1 MDQYYIQQD
10 YSSCPVT
17 TELLIKQEI
26 PDDTIRTNEIDSPPK
41 LHQCFCGKSFSKI
54 SSLKDHESTHEI
66 YHNQSQGNVKLSSL
80 KGQELKHENQSQDNQ
95 SNDESNADKIL
106 KLSHKMQNSALLDGK
121 FFKPIETKNYNSI
134 EAQCQL
140 CLPKYTIIK
149 GSLNPTT
156 NFIKHLKAL
165 HLHLFH
171 EYERY
176 KIEKKENKKN
186 YLNMEYSFEIGETYN
201 KPNLFPTH
209 NLLYTN
215 GAQIEFDKKLIKFI
229 VETNSLNLIEK
240 PIFIDLFNGSNL
252 TVMNRETADGR
263 IDQLFDDH
271 EIKIRNQL
279 NKYDFLCITVDIWLF
294 NDKRYLGI
302 SAHFINEWFKRQSIA
317 IACERIF
324 ETTDRNLVIEKIYLK
339 FNINKTKIVACLTGN
354 GSKQNI
360 GLNDELDFSR
370 QRIVHFEEKPIGAMK
385 QEVVYNL
392 CQIAEVDVKNSIYL
406 DSFLGAQH
414 TSLLNK
420 CHILWNRCYD
430 RKSFEQIKQILGYP
444 LKTPT
449 SSWSSYFESLNHIL
463 IEKERLNILLQNLE
477 INEYFVETEIFYLE
491 EYILILQQIAT
502 ALNKLREDS
511 NQFYGYILPTIITL
525 KVKFEKLKNLENLKY
540 TRNLLESCIQGLLT
554 RFSDYFLLSNKDME
568 FMATVSSPNFKL
580 RWFNVLKDSCTSN
593 LLEIKNKFSNLAEIV
608 LRDDFQLELT
618 TIKQESDN
626 FFDFNEKV
634 IGDGANMFS
643 SVNILR
649 NKIDLELIQYLDDP
663 RVDLSMLESYPFIRK
678 IFLRFNTPLSTS
690 ESVERL
696 FSFNSFPNQ
705 DIPDD
710 LFEKIILLKANNV
723 L

>member
-1 MDQYYIQQD
+1 MDQYFIQQD
-10 YSSCPVT
+10 YSTGSSPGEV
-17 TELLIKQEI
+17 LIKQEI
-26 PDDTIRTNEIDSPPK
+26 SDDAVRSNEIDSPPK
-41 LHQCFCGKSFSKI
+41 LHQCFCGKSFSKY

-66 YHNQSQGNVKLSSL
+66 YQ
-80 KGQELKHENQSQDNQ
+80 NQSQDSQNQ
-95 SNDESNADKIL
+95 SNDESNADKIN

-121 FFKPIETKNYNSI
+121 FFRPIETKNYNSI

-186 YLNMEYSFEIGETYN
+186 YLNMEYSFEIGEIKH
-201 KPNLFPTH
+201 KPNLFPIQ
-209 NLLYTN
+209 NMLYNN
-215 GAQIEFDKKLIKFI
+215 GPQVEFDKKIVKFI
-229 VETNSLNLIEK
+229 VETNSMNLIENRS
-240 PIFIDLFNGSNL
+240 FLDLFNGSNL
-252 TVMNRETADGR
+252 TVMNREAADGR
-263 IDQLFDDH
+263 IDQLFEDH
-271 EIKIRNQL
+271 ENKIRNQL
-279 NKYDFLCITVDIWLF
+279 NKYDFLCITVDIWVF
-294 NDKRYLGI
+294 NDKRYLGV
-302 SAHFINEWFKRQSIA
+302 SAHFINEWFKRQSLA

-324 ETTDRNLVIEKIYLK
+324 ETTDRNSVIEKVYLK
-339 FNINKTKIVACLTGN
+339 FNINKSKIVACITGN
-354 GSKQNI
+354 GNKVTV
-360 GLNDELDFSR
+360 GLNDELSYSS
-370 QRIVHFEEKPIGAMK
+370 QRIVHFEEKPSGAMK
-385 QEVVYNL
+385 HEVVYNL
-392 CQIAEVDVKNSIYL
+392 CQIAEEDIKTSIYS

-420 CHILWNRCYD
+420 CHILWNRSYD
-430 RKSFEQIKQILGYP
+430 RKSFDQIKQILGYP

-449 SSWSSYFESLNHIL
+449 SNSWSSYFDSLNHIL

-477 INEYFVETEIFYLE
+477 VNEFFVETEICYLE

-525 KVKFEKLKNLENLKY
+525 KVKFEKLKNSENLKY
-540 TRNLLESCIQGLLT
+540 TRNVLECCTQGLLT

-568 FMATVSSPNFKL
+568 LMATVSSPNFKL
-580 RWFNVLKDSCTSN
+580 RWFNVLKDLCPIN
-593 LLEIKNKFSNLAEIV
+593 LLEIKNKFSSLAEIV
-608 LRDDFQLELT
+608 LRDEFQLLEIAS
-618 TIKQESDN
+618 IKQESDN

-634 IGDGANMFS
+634 QTGDGNNLFS
-643 SVNILR
+643 PINILR

-663 RVDLSMLESYPFIRK
+663 RVDLSMLESYPLIKK

-710 LFEKIILLKANNV
+710 LFEKTILLKANNV

>member
-1 MDQYYIQQD
+1 MDQYYIQQE
-10 YSSCPVT
+10 YSSCPEV
-17 TELLIKQEI
+17 LIKQEI
-26 PDDTIRTNEIDSPPK
+26 PDDPIRTNEIESPPK
-41 LHQCFCGKSFSKI
+41 LHQCFCGKSFSKL
-54 SSLKDHESTHEI
+54 SSLKDHETTHEL
-66 YHNQSQGNVKLSSL
+66 YLGKPNQSL
-80 KGQELKHENQSQDNQ
+80 KDQELKHENQSLDNQNQ
-95 SNDESNADKIL
+95 SNDESTADKIM

-186 YLNMEYSFEIGETYN
+186 YLNMEYSFEIGETN
-201 KPNLFPTH
+201 HKPNLFPIQ
-209 NLLYTN
+209 NMLYNN

-229 VETNSLNLIEK
+229 IETNSMNLIEK

-271 EIKIRNQL
+271 ENKIRNQL

-324 ETTDRNLVIEKIYLK
+324 ETTDRNLIIEKIYLK
-339 FNINKTKIVACLTGN
+339 FNINKSKIVACITGN
-354 GSKQNI
+354 GSKI
-360 GLNDELDFSR
+360 TVGLNDELDFAS
-370 QRIVHFEEKPIGAMK
+370 QRVVHFEEKPIGAMK

-392 CQIAEVDVKNSIYL
+392 CQIAEVDIKNSIYS

-430 RKSFEQIKQILGYP
+430 RKSFDQIKQILGYP

-449 SSWSSYFESLNHIL
+449 SNSWSSYFESLNHIL
-463 IEKERLNILLQNLE
+463 LEKERLNILLQNLE

-540 TRNLLESCIQGLLT
+540 TRNLLESCTQGLLT

-580 RWFNVLKDSCTSN
+580 RWFGVLKDSCTSN

-608 LRDDFQLELT
+608 LRDEFQLELT

-634 IGDGANMFS
+634 ISDGINLFS
-643 SVNILR
+643 SINILR

-663 RVDLSMLESYPFIRK
+663 RVDLSMLESYPFIKK

-705 DIPDD
+705 NIADD
-710 LFEKIILLKANNV
+710 LFEKMILLKANNV